1 MAKTLIIKG
10 ADFSENKIETV
21 VFDEIPCTALSLSP
35 TEITSNEIGEAIT
48 ITPTVTPSNTTD
60 VVSWVSSNVN
70 VATVAN
76 GVVTT
81 VGIGTAV
88 ITATCGEQTATC
100 DVAVSNIVADG
111 VNWLVGALN
120 PQSGYNAVFT
130 DNTGRFAAVG
140 AMGEGSLLTTQI
152 VNDISA
158 SPGYHKDISPIQIPQ
173 GATQITVSQ
182 TGMLSYAVC
191 YVSYYDGTTG
201 GAQAYPNLLQSIF
214 YENKKTAT
222 SSIVFDIPS
231 EATMVTFCFNSGSSY
246 AYDTDIE
253 AVAEGFDLTF
263 TFS

>member
-21 VFDEIPCTALSLSP
+21 IFDEIPCTALSLSP

-70 VATVAN
+70 VVTVAN

-100 DVAVSNIVADG
+100 DVTVSNIVADG
-111 VNWLVGALN
+111 VNWLVGALV
-120 PQSGYNAVFT
+120 PQASQNAIFI

-140 AMGEGSLLTTQI
+140 AVEDGSLLTTQI
-152 VNDISA
+152 VDDIAS
-158 SPGYHKDISPIQIPQ
+158 SPGYHKDISPIEIPK
-173 GATQITVSQ
+173 GATQVTVSQ

-201 GAQAYPNLLQSIF
+201 GVQSYPNMLQSIF

-231 EATMVTFCFNSGSSY
+231 GATDMTFCFNSGSAYTY
-246 AYDTDIE
+246 ATDIE
-253 AVAEGFDLTF
+253 SVAEGFSLTF